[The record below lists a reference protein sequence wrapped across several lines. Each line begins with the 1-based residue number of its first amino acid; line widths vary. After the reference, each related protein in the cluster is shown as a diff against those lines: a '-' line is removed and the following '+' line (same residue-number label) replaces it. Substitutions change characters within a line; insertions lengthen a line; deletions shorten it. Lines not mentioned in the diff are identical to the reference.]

1 MSHRGPYIAAGIVV
15 AVIALIVLPS
25 WIAWTIVAVAIGLP
39 VVAYFTLD
47 RSQRRRIHRIRRRE
61 IR

>member
-1 MSHRGPYIAAGIVV
+1 VSHRGPYIAAGIVV
-15 AVIALIVLPS
+15 AIIALFLLPT
-25 WIAWTIVAVAIGLP
+25 WIAWAVVAAVIGLP